1 MKICRFYD
9 NISDKRFGIVE
20 NNIIIEIEGTP
31 FDSFT
36 IKDKKHNLDEVK
48 LLAPCVPS
56 KIVAIGLNYKDHADE
71 MNKKIP
77 DDPMLFLKPS
87 SSVIAHEENII
98 YPAHMSSRVDYEGEL
113 AVIIKKEAKNVNQ
126 DDALSYV
133 LGYTCLNDV
142 TARDLQSKDV
152 QFTRAKGFDTF
163 APIGPWIETT
173 LNPFDLEIK
182 TFLNGE
188 LKQHS
193 NTSNLI
199 FAVPKLISFISSVM
213 TLYPGDVISTGTP
226 GGISAMNVGDKV
238 EVKIENIGTLTN
250 YVG

>member
-1 MKICRFYD
+1 
-9 NISDKRFGIVE
+9 
-20 NNIIIEIEGTP
+20 
-31 FDSFT
+31 
-36 IKDKKHNLDEVK
+36 
-48 LLAPCVPS
+48 
-56 KIVAIGLNYKDHADE
+56 

-87 SSVIAHEENII
+87 SSVIAHEKNII

-182 TFLNGE
+182 NF
-188 LKQHS
+188 
-193 NTSNLI
+193 
-199 FAVPKLISFISSVM
+199 
-213 TLYPGDVISTGTP
+213 
-226 GGISAMNVGDKV
+226 
-238 EVKIENIGTLTN
+238 
-250 YVG
+250 

>member
-9 NISDKRFGIVE
+9 NKSDKRFGIVE
-20 NNIIIEIEGTP
+20 NKIIIEIEGTP
-31 FDSFT
+31 FESFT

-56 KIVAIGLNYKDHADE
+56 KIVAIGLNYKDHVAE

-87 SSVIAHEENII
+87 SSVIGDKDTIL

-113 AVIIKKEAKNVNQ
+113 AVVIKKEAKNINQ
-126 DDALSYV
+126 DNALSYV

-163 APIGPWIETT
+163 APIGPWI
-173 LNPFDLEIK
+173 
-182 TFLNGE
+182 
-188 LKQHS
+188 
-193 NTSNLI
+193 
-199 FAVPKLISFISSVM
+199 
-213 TLYPGDVISTGTP
+213 
-226 GGISAMNVGDKV
+226 
-238 EVKIENIGTLTN
+238 
-250 YVG
+250 

>member
-9 NISDKRFGIVE
+9 NKSDKRFGIVE
-20 NNIIIEIEGTP
+20 NKIIIEIEGTP

-56 KIVAIGLNYKDHADE
+56 KIVAIGLNYKDHAAE
-71 MNKKIP
+71 MNKTIP

-87 SSVIAHEENII
+87 SSVIGDNDTIL

-113 AVIIKKEAKNVNQ
+113 AVVIKKEAKNVNQ

>member
-173 LNPFDLEIK
+173 LNPSGLEIK